1 MPLRTFISPSR
12 RHDLFALAALLA
24 ITLLFF
30 WKLAFTNLIIA
41 RGDIFYY
48 FYPYRDYAAEALRV
62 GRIPLWNPYLFM
74 GAPFLANSQVG
85 FFYPF
90 NLLMSWLDTT
100 RAINWTIILHVF
112 IAASGVYVFA
122 RSRLGLSLIAA
133 WLAAISFGLGGYL
146 GTQIEHVNQLQG
158 LAWVGWVFLAYDLVV
173 SGQWSAISNLRWLPL
188 AILIALQ
195 LLAGHTQSVFITLIG
210 LGLYAAWPAIEM
222 LVVKRSLA
230 AGFLHL
236 AKRLAPILFASIFA
250 LALSAIQ
257 LLPTLELTRE
267 SARSGGLPTN
277 LAVSFSFDP
286 RLLGRAFLP
295 DYAGALPAGG
305 EFTAFFGVAA
315 LMLMMIGIGSIGRS
329 IDRSSSRA
337 LIVLAV
343 IGLLLAFGGYD
354 PIYYLL
360 LKLPGFDLFRA
371 PARWIVLFVFA
382 GSLLTGVGLDT
393 LRDHRI
399 TLKQLLFSIAS
410 IIILIALTF
419 MSAGLTPAGA
429 SGSLNVPDGVSL
441 LLWLGVLA
449 LIVVFISVP
458 HSTVR
463 IPNTAFILLCCLE
476 LFLAA
481 RPLTY
486 NARATAPD
494 ALTSLRPP
502 ITHLKVSAENRTSPD
517 RFLSISN
524 ILFDPGDTAEL
535 KSIFGDQLSDGAFYD
550 LIVATKA
557 KEIIAPNLS
566 LYYRLPAVD
575 GYDGGVLPL
584 QNYMTF
590 QKLFLDPNLIQSD
603 GRLREQL
610 KSIPDARW
618 LNLMNARYIV
628 TDKVGDQWYD
638 GVLYDLQFTT
648 VLTPGQTTF
657 TDQVPHFKADALG
670 IVYSLPMSDLVLAQI
685 EVTFDDGLTQ
695 TLPLVNEPV
704 TTTNGLSVA
713 RLTWNK
719 PGYIK
724 SIHVTGEGGLTLHG
738 VALIDQSSGTFQSFI
753 LAPDG
758 QYRLAHSGDVK
769 IYENVN
775 VLPRVFVVND
785 ARVVA
790 NDDDAVKVLKDANFD
805 PSRNVVLNGK
815 DAVPEP
821 RHLVILSTC
830 HLVTYAP
837 EHIVVD
843 VTASQDG
850 YLVLTDAYYPGWTAT
865 IDGQPTD
872 IERADVMFRAVKVPV
887 GQHRVEMRYEPQSF
901 RIGLWVTI
909 GVWVLVIALFV
920 MTHRRMRKRVL

>member
-1 MPLRTFISPSR
+1 
-12 RHDLFALAALLA
+12 
-24 ITLLFF
+24 
-30 WKLAFTNLIIA
+30 
-41 RGDIFYY
+41 
-48 FYPYRDYAAEALRV
+48 
-62 GRIPLWNPYLFM
+62 
-74 GAPFLANSQVG
+74 
-85 FFYPF
+85 
-90 NLLMSWLDTT
+90 MSWLDTT

-158 LAWVGWVFLAYDLVV
+158 LAWIGWIFLAYE
-173 SGQWSAISNLRWLPL
+173 SAVRSNSAFGIRNLKWIPL
-188 AILIALQ
+188 ALLIAVQ

-267 SARSGGLPTN
+267 SARSGGLPAN
-277 LAVSFSFDP
+277 LAVSFSLDP
-286 RLLGRAFLP
+286 RLLGRALLP

-315 LMLMMIGIGSIGRS
+315 LVLMMIGIGSIGRS
-329 IDRSSSRA
+329 VNRSSGRA

-371 PARWIVLFVFA
+371 PARWIILFVFA
-382 GSLLTGVGLDT
+382 GSLLAGVGLDT
-393 LRDHRI
+393 LHDHRI
-399 TLKQLLFSIAS
+399 IWKQLLFPIAF

-419 MSAGLTPAGA
+419 LSAGLTPAGA
-429 SGSLNVPDGVSL
+429 SGPLNVPDGVSL
-441 LLWLGVLA
+441 LLWLGVLT

-463 IPNTAFILLCCLE
+463 IPNAAFILLCCLE
-476 LFLAA
+476 LFLAT

-494 ALTSLRPP
+494 ALISLRSA
-502 ITHLKVSAENRTSPD
+502 ITHLMVGTENHTPPD

-535 KSIFGDQLSDGAFYD
+535 KSIFEDQLSDEAFYD

-590 QKLFLDPNLIQSD
+590 QKLFLDPNLIQPD

-648 VLTPGQTTF
+648 VLKRGQTTF

-670 IVYSLPMSDLVLAQI
+670 IVYSLPSSDLALAQI
-685 EVTFDDGLTQ
+685 EVNFDDGLTQ

-713 RLTWNK
+713 RLRWNE

-724 SIHVTGEGGLTLHG
+724 SIRVTGEGELTLHG
-738 VALIDQSSGTFQSFI
+738 VALIDQSSGTFQSFV
-753 LAPDG
+753 LAPEG
-758 QYRLAHSGDVK
+758 RFRLAHSGDVK
-769 IYENVN
+769 IYENVDA
-775 VLPRVFVVND
+775 LPRAFVASS
-785 ARVVA
+785 ARTVTSEDEA
-790 NDDDAVKVLKDANFD
+790 MALMQSANFD
-805 PSRNVVLNGK
+805 PAQMVVLIGNQSSSL
-815 DAVPEP
+815 D
-821 RHLVILSTC
+821 HQVIKSSC
-830 HLVTYAP
+830 HLVTYTP
-837 EHIVVD
+837 EHIVID
-843 VTASQDG
+843 EDAQQDG

-872 IERADVMFRAVKVPV
+872 IERADVMFRAVRVPA
-887 GQHRVEMRYEPQSF
+887 GQHRVEMRYEPSLF
-901 RIGLWVTI
+901 RIGMWITI
-909 GVWVLVIALFV
+909 GAWVILIIGLVSRNRLWRSGSAN
-920 MTHRRMRKRVL
+920 R